1 MSTLATREM
10 GRTGLQVTSLGYGAM
25 ELRGAPRG
33 RQVEPGQVEFMLN
46 NVLDSGINYIDTSID
61 YGESEESIGKY
72 ISHRRSEY
80 YLATKCGCLV
90 GAPPPTGG
98 QRAPHL
104 YTRKNITAGVEQSLA
119 RMKTDYIDVMQF
131 HSGPGPSRNN
141 LHEPT
146 RQTLEENGLI
156 DLLLD
161 LKREGKI
168 RFLGMSSTL
177 PNLVDH
183 IAMGVFDVFQI
194 PYSALQRQH
203 EDIITKAAQAGAG
216 IVIRGGAAKGSPSDG
231 KQQTDTWELWQKAK
245 LDDILDDMT
254 RMEFILRYT
263 FTHPAMH
270 TTIVGT
276 INPEHLR
283 DNLHALKKGP
293 LPLDIYDEAQRR
305 LAAAGTAPQGN

>member
-25 ELRGAPRG
+25 ELRGATRG

-90 GAPPPTGG
+90 AGTPYPEG
-98 QRAPHL
+98 QSFPHVF
-104 YTRKNITAGVEQSLA
+104 TKQNITAGVEQSLA
-119 RMKTDYIDVMQF
+119 RMKTDYIDIMQF
-131 HSGPGPSRNN
+131 HGGPSKK
-141 LHEPT
+141 
-146 RQTLEENGLI
+146 TLEEDNAI
-156 DLLLD
+156 ETLLD

-231 KQQTDTWELWQKAK
+231 KQQTDTWKLWQKAK

-283 DNLHALKKGP
+283 DNLHALQKGP
-293 LPLDIYDEAQRR
+293 LPQDIYDEAQRR